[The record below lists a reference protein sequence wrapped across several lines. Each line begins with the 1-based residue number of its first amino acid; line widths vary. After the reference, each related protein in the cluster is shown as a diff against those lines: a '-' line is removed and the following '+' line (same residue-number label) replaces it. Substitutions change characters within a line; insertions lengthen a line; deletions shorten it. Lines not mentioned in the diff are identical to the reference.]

1 VSDLAE
7 RQAIVEGPRAAWA
20 GGLTLFA
27 GIVVV
32 MLGVL
37 EFLQGFSAVRRD
49 DVFVRAPN
57 YVYELDLTTWGWIH
71 MLIGVIAMVIGGAVL
86 TTHKSGLVAGIVLA
100 VLSAVSNFLFIPQSP
115 WWSLV
120 LIGLNVAV
128 IWAFCEVMREN
139 RALAVRER

>member
-1 VSDLAE
+1 MSDLAE

-32 MLGVL
+32 MLGVF

-49 DVFVRAPN
+49 DVFVGAPN
-57 YVYELDLTTWGWIH
+57 YVYEFDLTTWGWIH
-71 MLIGVIAMVIGGAVL
+71 MLIGVIAMIIGGAVL
-86 TTHKSGLVAGIVLA
+86 TTRKSGLVAGIVLA

-120 LIGLNVAV
+120 LIGLNVAL

-139 RALAVRER
+139 RALGSP

>member
-1 VSDLAE
+1 MSDLAE
-7 RQAIVEGPRAAWA
+7 RQAIVEGPKAAWA

-32 MLGVL
+32 LLGVMEL
-37 EFLQGFSAVRRD
+37 LQGFSAVRSD
-49 DVFVRAPN
+49 DVFGRAPN
-57 YVYELDLTTWGWIH
+57 YVYEFDLTSWGWIH
-71 MLIGVIAMVIGGAVL
+71 MLVGVIAMLIGGAVL
-86 TTHKSGLVAGIVLA
+86 TTRTWGLVAGIGLA

-120 LIGLNVAV
+120 LIGFNVAL

-139 RALAVRER
+139 RALGSP

>member
-1 VSDLAE
+1 MSDLAE
-7 RQAIVEGPRAAWA
+7 RQAIVEGPKAAWA

-27 GIVVV
+27 GVVVV
-32 MLGVL
+32 MLGVMEL
-37 EFLQGFSAVRRD
+37 LQGFSAVRSD

-57 YVYELDLTTWGWIH
+57 NVYEFDLTTWGWIH
-71 MLIGVIAMVIGGAVL
+71 MLVGVIAMLIGGAVL
-86 TTHKSGLVAGIVLA
+86 TTRTWGLVAGIVLA

-120 LIGLNVAV
+120 LIGFNVAL

-139 RALAVRER
+139 RALGSP

>member
-1 VSDLAE
+1 MSDLAE

-27 GIVVV
+27 GVVVV
-32 MLGVL
+32 MLGVF

-49 DVFVRAPN
+49 DAFVRPPN
-57 YVYELDLTTWGWIH
+57 YVYEFDLTTWGWIH
-71 MLIGVIAMVIGGAVL
+71 MLIGVIAMIIGGAVL
-86 TTHKSGLVAGIVLA
+86 TTRKSGLVAGIVLA

-120 LIGLNVAV
+120 LIGLNVAL

-139 RALAVRER
+139 RALGSP

>member
-1 VSDLAE
+1 MSDLAE
-7 RQAIVEGPRAAWA
+7 RQAIVEGPKAAWA

-27 GIVVV
+27 GIVVLL
-32 MLGVL
+32 LGVA
-37 EFLQGFSAVRRD
+37 EFLQGFSAVRSD

-57 YVYELDLTTWGWIH
+57 YVYEFDLTTWGWIH
-71 MLIGVIAMVIGGAVL
+71 MLLGVIAMIIGGAVL
-86 TTHKSGLVAGIVLA
+86 TTRKWGLVAGTVLA

-120 LIGLNVAV
+120 LIGLNVAL

-139 RALAVRER
+139 RALGSP

>member
-1 VSDLAE
+1 MSDLAE

-49 DVFVRAPN
+49 DVFVRAPD
-57 YVYELDLTTWGWIH
+57 YVYEFDLTTWGWIH
-71 MLIGVIAMVIGGAVL
+71 MLIGVIALIIGGAVL
-86 TTHKSGLVAGIVLA
+86 TTQKWGLVAGIVLA
-100 VLSAVSNFLFIPQSP
+100 VLSGVSNFLFIPQSP

-120 LIGLNVAV
+120 LIGLNVAL

-139 RALAVRER
+139 RALGSP

>member
-1 VSDLAE
+1 MSDLAE

-37 EFLQGFSAVRRD
+37 EFLQGFSAVRND

-57 YVYELDLTTWGWIH
+57 YVYEFDLTTWGWIH
-71 MLIGVIAMVIGGAVL
+71 MLIGVIAMIIGGAVL
-86 TTHKSGLVAGIVLA
+86 TTRKSGLVAGIVLA

-120 LIGLNVAV
+120 LIGLSVAL

-139 RALAVRER
+139 RALGSP

>member
-1 VSDLAE
+1 MSDLAE

-32 MLGVL
+32 MLGVF

-49 DVFVRAPN
+49 DVFVRAPS
-57 YVYELDLTTWGWIH
+57 YVYEFDLTTWGWIH

-86 TTHKSGLVAGIVLA
+86 TTRKSGLVAGIVLA

-139 RALAVRER
+139 RALGSP

>member
-1 VSDLAE
+1 
-7 RQAIVEGPRAAWA
+7 
-20 GGLTLFA
+20 
-27 GIVVV
+27 

-49 DVFVRAPN
+49 DVFVRAPD
-57 YVYELDLTTWGWIH
+57 YVYEFDLTTWGWIH
-71 MLIGVIAMVIGGAVL
+71 MLIGVIALIIGGAVL
-86 TTHKSGLVAGIVLA
+86 TTQKSGLVAGIVLA

-120 LIGLNVAV
+120 LIGLNVAL

-139 RALAVRER
+139 RALGSP

>member
-7 RQAIVEGPRAAWA
+7 RQAIVEGPKAAWA

-27 GIVVV
+27 GIVVLL
-32 MLGVL
+32 LGVA
-37 EFLQGFSAVRRD
+37 EFLQGFSAVRSD

-57 YVYELDLTTWGWIH
+57 YVYEFDLTTWGWIH
-71 MLIGVIAMVIGGAVL
+71 MLLGVIAMIIGGAVL
-86 TTHKSGLVAGIVLA
+86 TTRKWGLVAGTVLA

-120 LIGLNVAV
+120 LIGLNVAL

-139 RALAVRER
+139 RALGSP